1 MAWGVKIVQFESGAK
16 VKIGNTVLEA
26 LHSAII
32 RDYLTTVK
40 DHNRK
45 CDPAEKLKVFTSRT
59 YRKWLKV
66 CSTKFM
72 KK

>member
-1 MAWGVKIVQFESGAK
+1 MAWGVKIVQFDSGNR

-32 RDYLTTVK
+32 RDYMATVRS
-40 DHNRK
+40 HNRN
-45 CDPAEKLKVFTSRT
+45 CGQSEKIKVFTSRT

-66 CSTKFM
+66 L
-72 KK
+72 